1 MEAKWKSLCTHPTM
15 KEAEQR
21 LSFDSASVF
30 FRGYSLIFFKFMNK
44 ITDIVKPVIIPG
56 LSEPPVRTLRAT
68 CPENESHI
76 FR

>member
-1 MEAKWKSLCTHPTM
+1 MEEPLYSSDNERSRTEVILRFC
-15 KEAEQR
+15 
-21 LSFDSASVF
+21 FCI

-56 LSEPPVRTLRAT
+56 LSEPLCLALGAP

>member
-56 LSEPPVRTLRAT
+56 LSEPPV
-68 CPENESHI
+68 
-76 FR
+76 